1 MCLYPKKSHHYG
13 DTDDSDREPAP
24 KKAQHHQYGHLQ
36 DRHYHHDVN
45 IISICLIVKINEH
58 WWTLTLLV
66 FFRTLL
72 FQMSQKW
79 LPYNPSLMF
88 LLFYLLFSNQLHGHP
103 TSPNLHYHHLQGHPH
118 FLHFHHAPLQGPPQF
133 LHLISSYSNLLT
145 PVHLR
150 TTTSIH
156 LRAIHLPGCPLMA

>member
-1 MCLYPKKSHHYG
+1 MVILTTVTESLHP
-13 DTDDSDREPAP
+13 RRP
-24 KKAQHHQYGHLQ
+24 QHHQYGHLQ

-58 WWTLTLLV
+58 WWTLTLLF

-118 FLHFHHAPLQGPPQF
+118 LHFHHAPLQGPLSFYTSSAVIPTS
-133 LHLISSYSNLLT
+133 LHLFISGQLHRSISV
-145 PVHLR
+145 PS
-150 TTTSIH
+150 TSRDV
-156 LRAIHLPGCPLMA
+156 LWWLS